1 MPLILVARNEIPR
14 NIITEIAPIVAK
26 VCWAFRDW
34 GRRNA
39 GMAFEMASTPV
50 SAVAPEEKACRITKR
65 LNGAAVF
72 AKLAIGCTCWPN
84 AVGHPPTHFASPMTI
99 VARIAAMNAYVGSAK
114 IAPVS
119 RTPRRFTTVR
129 STRAP
134 TTATTP
140 ATTETA
146 TVRM

>member
-1 MPLILVARNEIPR
+1 
-14 NIITEIAPIVAK
+14 
-26 VCWAFRDW
+26 
-34 GRRNA
+34 
-39 GMAFEMASTPV
+39 MASTPV

-99 VARIAAMNAYVGSAK
+99 VATIAAMNAYVGSAK

-134 TTATTP
+134 TDSATAWLPSEGAAPTTATTP